1 MAKNSTAES
10 ALKYTKLE
18 LLKDDELKLYNRF
31 FVEAILT
38 ESEYTVEE
46 AREIVR
52 TAMKQQIRLN
62 KTK

>member
-18 LLKDDELKLYNRF
+18 LLKDEELKLYNRF

-38 ESEYTVEE
+38 ENEYTVEA

-52 TAMKQQIRLN
+52 TAMKQQIRFN
-62 KTK
+62 QIK